1 MIGALLKTIFW
12 SGVWIGLWAVLGV
25 LILLIIPVAVLY
37 EIGRTVKK
45 VFV

>member
-12 SGVWIGLWAVLGV
+12 RGVWIGLWAVLSV

-37 EIGRTVKK
+37 EIGCTVKK